1 LTTTS
6 HPSDARALIKAAGP
20 TLPGPDEEMTAD
32 GEQLDPASSRA
43 LRRSLWR
50 QVVFALLF
58 TSGAFVT
65 AAYYERQRRLGYLP
79 TFSFFLFILNSFYLL
94 FLWFFFV
101 CCWDCRGKPWV
112 IILAEF
118 RQQLA
123 EYRRRFSA
131 EPRTMLETIQ
141 RMVGLDGM
149 YLPDFSYASFALKL
163 FVCEVHQRLF
173 HRGKKLWP
181 V

>member
-1 LTTTS
+1 MFKVYKLCLCFKVSLFKNVTRSPLANMFTARLHRSTLSRIDYRPLFDSHLRLARQAVSCSSHRHNLRTQLACLTTTA

-79 TFSFFLFILNSFYLL
+79 IFSFFLFILNSFYLL
-94 FLWFFFV
+94 FLSFFFV
-101 CCWDCRGKPWV
+101 C
-112 IILAEF
+112 
-118 RQQLA
+118 
-123 EYRRRFSA
+123 S
-131 EPRTMLETIQ
+131 
-141 RMVGLDGM
+141 
-149 YLPDFSYASFALKL
+149 
-163 FVCEVHQRLF
+163 
-173 HRGKKLWP
+173 
-181 V
+181 